1 MNESWSTYEWAM
13 SHTWI
18 SHVTRMNKSCH
29 TYEWVMSHTWISHVT
44 HMNESCNTL
53 QSSLFHMYSRL
64 KSDHAV
70 IRDMTHPYVTWR
82 IHHVTWIFCPG
93 GVVKTHRQQW
103 SRGDWGR
110 NPLCGRLRNRTQITH
125 ELQYAL
131 QKCISFKNAYSAKV
145 PVLTLLLLV
154 VLDGTTHSCVRHKS
168 CICGAWLI
176 YMWG

>member
-103 SRGDWGR
+103 SEEEIEGET
-110 NPLCGRLRNRTQITH
+110 LCAGAWET
-125 ELQYAL
+125 ELKLLMSCNMHCKNASVSKMHTV
-131 QKCISFKNAYSAKV
+131 QKCLF
-145 PVLTLLLLV
+145 
-154 VLDGTTHSCVRHKS
+154 
-168 CICGAWLI
+168 WLS
-176 YMWG
+176 YFW